1 MRCSPE
7 NGSGLQFSS
16 RTFLL
21 YVVTLCVY
29 QIGLV
34 VTGAGSFG
42 IGTIVALILAAIL
55 LFLLFRP
62 DPYKNQN
69 DVTKRSVQAAE

>member
-1 MRCSPE
+1 MEKRIIQVEEKVPAKMLIPLSI
-7 NGSGLQFSS
+7 Q
-16 RTFLL
+16 
-21 YVVTLCVY
+21 

-42 IGTIVALILAAIL
+42 IGTIVALILVAIL

>member
-1 MRCSPE
+1 MVLFAILFQ
-7 NGSGLQFSS
+7 NIFA
-16 RTFLL
+16 

-42 IGTIVALILAAIL
+42 IGTIVALILAASCSSFCSDQIRTRTRTML
-55 LFLLFRP
+55 QRDLYRQQS
-62 DPYKNQN
+62 N
-69 DVTKRSVQAAE
+69 

>member
-1 MRCSPE
+1 MVLFAILFQ
-7 NGSGLQFSS
+7 NIFA
-16 RTFLL
+16 
-21 YVVTLCVY
+21 YVVALCVY